1 MPRAYKGPMLTR
13 TAAQMAQL
21 YQDAEVAVL
30 AGQAFSV
37 AGRSVTLADL
47 PEIRKGREEWERRA
61 RAEVDVQQGRQ
72 TGYAL
77 AVFARG

>member
-1 MPRAYKGPMLTR
+1 MLTR

-30 AGQAFSV
+30 ASQSFNI
-37 AGRSVTLADL
+37 AGRLVTLADL
-47 PEIRKGREEWERRA
+47 PEIRKGRSEWERRA
-61 RAEVDVQQGRQ
+61 RAEVDVQQGRSF
-72 TGYAL
+72 GHAL